1 MSHWK
6 RNLIVL
12 CFAQLLTLIGFS
24 AYLPFI
30 PYYVQELGAQSY
42 AEATAWL
49 AVFDSGAAMAMML
62 LSPVWGTLA
71 DRYGRKPMLVRATL
85 AGAVLAFLMSLATS
99 PTQLVALRILQGAL
113 CGTVAAA
120 NTLVATETPDESLG
134 KGLGIMQT
142 TQFVGQ
148 AAGPLVGGLAADAFG
163 YRAVFPI
170 SSGMM
175 AVALIAI
182 IAFVRE
188 RARTVPAKQPK
199 ARRHPTRQLLS
210 TIATRNTL
218 VLLVALASNSFALSV
233 LSPIVSLYIKSLS
246 ASTEGL
252 ATLAGAITSVSALSA
267 STSALALG
275 HLGDKIGRKTVL
287 LGCVIGVALIHVPQ
301 ALATSPLQLLVLRA
315 IQGLFMGGVIPTA
328 NALLAQSTPVSQ
340 RGAIFGLVTSVQAGG
355 RAVGPLVG
363 AGVSNS
369 WGMRSAF
376 WLTAGIFAL
385 ISALVGGLVRE
396 RQLPEA
402 EHEPALG
409 AAQPAEGHGLACP
422 AASPEWACP
431 CQPKASTPAKPGR
444 P

>member
-49 AVFDSGAAMAMML
+49 AVFDSGAATAMML

-85 AGAVLAFLMSLATS
+85 AGAALAFLMGLATS
-99 PTQLVALRILQGAL
+99 PMQLVVLRILQGAL

-148 AAGPLVGGLAADAFG
+148 AAGPLVGGIAADAFG

-170 SSGMM
+170 SAGMM
-175 AVALIAI
+175 TIALMAI

-188 RARTVPAKQPK
+188 RNRTIPSKRSQTY
-199 ARRHPTRQLLS
+199 RHPVRRLWSL
-210 TIATRNTL
+210 AVTRNTL
-218 VLLVALASNSFALSV
+218 VLLIALAGNSFALSV
-233 LSPIVSLYIKSLS
+233 LSPVVSLYIKALS
-246 ASTEGL
+246 TSTEGL
-252 ATLAGAITSVSALSA
+252 ATLAGAITSASALTA
-267 STSALALG
+267 STSAIALG
-275 HLGDKIGRKTVL
+275 HLADKIGRKAVL
-287 LGCVIGVALIHVPQ
+287 LACVIGVALIHVPQ

-340 RGAIFGLVTSVQAGG
+340 RGIIFGLVTSVQAGG
-355 RAVGPLVG
+355 RAIGPLVG
-363 AGVSNS
+363 AGVSNN
-369 WGMRSAF
+369 WGMRSSF
-376 WLTAGIFAL
+376 WVTASIFAL

-396 RQLPEA
+396 KQLPEPD
-402 EHEPALG
+402 HELASDTAL
-409 AAQPAEGHGLACP
+409 PAEGLGLPCP
-422 AASPEWACP
+422 TASAEPVR
-431 CQPKASTPAKPGR
+431 QPRASTPARPGKP
-444 P
+444 